1 VGAFGWWRIVV
12 SPAVF
17 EEKNMPEPKDVSKT
31 HQNLQLAVKSKILE
45 RIHSNLTSGG
55 ALVASTQYVKS
66 DGTNY
71 GMYTKSDP
79 NSSLGDI
86 WERVFPV
93 APATHAATPQL
104 QVTQP
109 RKTTGSGG

>member
-1 VGAFGWWRIVV
+1 MAD
-12 SPAVF
+12 
-17 EEKNMPEPKDVSKT
+17 PKDVSLSNP
-31 HQNLQLAVKSKILE
+31 QLQVAVKSKILQQ
-45 RIHSNLTSGG
+45 IHDNLTSG
-55 ALVASTQYVKS
+55 ARLADTTQYVKS

-93 APATHAATPQL
+93 AATTHAATGP
-104 QVTQP
+104 VIAPSGGKGTGG
-109 RKTTGSGG
+109 GSGG